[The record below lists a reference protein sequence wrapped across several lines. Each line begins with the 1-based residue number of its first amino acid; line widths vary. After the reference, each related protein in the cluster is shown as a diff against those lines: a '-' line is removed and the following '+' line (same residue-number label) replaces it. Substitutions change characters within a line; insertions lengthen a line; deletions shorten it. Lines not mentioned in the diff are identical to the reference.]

1 MLHSI
6 AQSSTLISV
15 VLPTYNV
22 EKYIT
27 HCLNSCLKQKFNSV
41 EFIIVDDCGTDASIS
56 IAETFV
62 NKDARF
68 RIIYGEK
75 NLGTFLARKRGVE
88 QSTGKYILFLD
99 PDDCLQTHALETL
112 NNLTI
117 KNPADIVFY
126 AVGIIPKQPI
136 TTLER
141 CLPRKSDDPESILKV
156 VFCDTPNISWGT
168 PGKMYSR
175 EVANKAYN
183 ELSFIKDRL
192 TFAEDVLF
200 LFSATAHATSCTSHP
215 EELYIYN
222 KNPESITE
230 TRTISTMLKHGDQ
243 INTVTKYIDRLAQEK
258 KLNEL
263 NGVSLHVAASKV
275 IGILN
280 SDKELMKRFLLD
292 PQTGKSLY
300 LKSVYNSYKSRS
312 SLKDLVRI
320 LLYILTFSK
329 LQF

>member
-6 AQSSTLISV
+6 APSPPSISV
-15 VLPTYNV
+15 ILPTYNV

-27 HCLNSCLKQKFNSV
+27 HCLDSCLKQRFNSV

-56 IAETFV
+56 IAETFAL
-62 NKDARF
+62 KDPRF
-68 RIIYGEK
+68 RIIYGDK
-75 NLGTFLARKRGVE
+75 NVGTYLARKKGVA
-88 QSTGKYILFLD
+88 QATGKYILFLD
-99 PDDCLQTHALETL
+99 PDDCLQTEALEKL
-112 NNLTI
+112 FDLTN
-117 KNPADIVFY
+117 KEPTDIVFY
-126 AVGIIPKQPI
+126 SVGIIPKQPI

-141 CLPRKSDDPESILKV
+141 CLPKKNDIPESILKV

-175 EVANKAYN
+175 DVANKAFN
-183 ELSFIKDRL
+183 ELAFIKDRL
-192 TFAEDVLF
+192 IFAEDVLF
-200 LFSATAHATSCTSHP
+200 LFSAAAHATSCASLP

-230 TRTISTMLKHGDQ
+230 TKTISTMLKHGDQ
-243 INTVTKYIDRLAQEK
+243 IDIITRYIKHLTHDK

-263 NGVSLHVAASKV
+263 HGALLHIAASKV

-280 SDKELMKRFLLD
+280 SDKELMKRFLVD

-300 LKSVYNSYKSRS
+300 LKSVCNSYKSRS
-312 SLKDLVRI
+312 SLKDLTRI
-320 LLYILTFSK
+320 LLYIFTLTKFK
-329 LQF
+329 F